1 MKRNKT
7 MKLEHFLNLRT
18 AWNMYLLL
26 IYEVDNKRRHEN
38 NSDYSK
44 KTKRLM
50 GICYVQVI
58 TSMLITKYL

>member
-18 AWNMYLLL
+18 AWNMYLLH
-26 IYEVDNKRRHEN
+26 ISEVDKRRYEN

-44 KTKRLM
+44 KTKRVM
-50 GICYVQVI
+50 GICYMQVI
-58 TSMLITKYL
+58 ISTLITKHL